1 MFFTIE
7 KFEKRVEE
15 LEHRRYFGM
24 RSIAPFA
31 AMPGDLPEDSHYHGA
46 PPEQDSREWK
56 EFGLNDFFVGRDRY
70 LWLDKE
76 LTLPPAME
84 GCRVAGRFDFGETG
98 GGNTNGFESLLY
110 VDGHPYQGVDGNHR
124 EVLFK
129 DREGQAVRLT
139 FLLWTGLEGGGPH
152 RTFYHQCRQ
161 AEVGYLHEKTDEF
174 YYLAKSVTETLRVLS
189 EDDVNY
195 AGLKAALDR
204 ALLCIDWDSD
214 GIWTTGGGH
223 DFGEIWAAGDG
234 HGTGETWVGAA
245 RAQAGFYASVGQAL
259 EVLTEELSRMEKQ
272 TDVTVHAVGHT
283 HIDVA
288 WLWRLKHTR
297 EKAQR
302 SFATVLRLMDEFD
315 DYVFLQTQP
324 QLYQYIKEDCPE
336 IYEGIRQKIREGK
349 WEPDGGMWVESDCN
363 IPSGESL
370 VRQFLHGTR
379 FIEREFGKKCE
390 YLWLPDVFGYSW
402 ALPQILKLC
411 EIDTFMTT
419 KISWNQYNT
428 IPNDL
433 FWWRGIDGTEVLTY
447 FVNTPD
453 EGRGMTDRFSTY
465 SGHMTARSILG
476 SWKKFRNKDLSRE
489 TLIAY
494 GYGDGGGGVNREMLM
509 MRRAMD
515 QTPGLPHVKTG
526 TAGAFFRKMHE
537 NVERTD
543 RYVPVW
549 DGELYL
555 EYHRGTYTSQAY
567 NKKMNRHME
576 HKLALA
582 EWLASVDFFSGGSY
596 PQKEINESWECVLLH
611 QFHDIIPGSSIH
623 EVYEDSRVNYRRA
636 EEQVDQV
643 IRAALGRLAGQ
654 PRPEVQTEQPRPEA
668 SAGKGAAHMS
678 ENVSKSAGQNAQRFA
693 VCSVSS
699 FGGQELV
706 HIPVREDGTFYDE
719 EGNVLAAGKTA
730 DGWDVQVEVEPF
742 AGRNITFI
750 PGAAEPHDEIDAARR
765 DEASVTAVAP
775 ASDTAD
781 QQGCEVFRFGDN
793 TLETPFYSIV
803 WNEAGQLTRLYDKQ
817 AGRSVLRPGE
827 SGNVLEIYEDKPM
840 DFDAWDI
847 DIYYTQKM
855 ETMRIC
861 EPVRLVERHGL
872 KAVVRFVYAYRKSR
886 LVQDMVVYRDSR
898 RIDFKTHVDWHE
910 DHRLLKTAFYTDIRA
925 TKATYDVQF
934 GHVERP
940 THWNT
945 SWDWARFEVCGHQ
958 WADLSETG
966 YGVSLLND
974 CKYGYSIRDNA
985 MKLTLLK
992 SAKYPDMTAD
1002 MGEHDFI
1009 YALYPHEGAVTEGG
1023 TMEEARRLNAPAL
1036 AVPGG
1041 FRDEKKIVRVEEI
1054 TPTAARGPEEKLPG
1068 CVARKPEEKLSGCAA
1083 RETEEKLSGCA
1094 AREAEKKLSGCAA
1107 WETKADLAQNAA
1119 CGVQIDAIKKA
1130 EDEDCLIVRMHECRG
1145 GRSRVRVSSD
1155 YPVRRIVPCNL
1166 LEHDLAAE
1174 EAQVSAGTAELV
1186 FHPFE
1191 IKTLKLYIDK

>member
-31 AMPGDLPEDSHYHGA
+31 AMPGDLPEDAHYHGA

-76 LTLPPAME
+76 LTLPPAVE
-84 GCRVAGRFDFGETG
+84 GCRVAGLFDFGETG

-110 VDGHPYQGVDGNHR
+110 VDGHPYQGVDGNHQ
-124 EVLFK
+124 EVLFTGK
-129 DREGQAVRLT
+129 EGRTVRLT

-161 AEVGYLHEKTDEF
+161 AEVGYLHEKTDEL
-174 YYLAKSVTETLRVLS
+174 YYLAKSVTETLRVLP

-204 ALLCIDWDSD
+204 ALLCIDWDS
-214 GIWTTGGGH
+214 GETWTT
-223 DFGEIWAAGDG
+223 GDG
-234 HGTGETWVGAA
+234 HGIGETWAGAA
-245 RAQAGFYASVGQAL
+245 REQAGFYASVGRAL

-302 SFATVLRLMDEFD
+302 SFTTALRLMDEFD

-379 FIEREFGKKCE
+379 FFEREFGKKCE

-453 EGRGMTDRFSTY
+453 EGREMTARFSTY
-465 SGHMTARSILG
+465 SGHMTARSVLG

-537 NVERTD
+537 NVEKTD

-567 NKKMNRHME
+567 NKKTNRHLE

-582 EWLASVDFFSGGSY
+582 EWLASVDFVSGGSY

-643 IRAALGRLAGQ
+643 IRAALDRLAEQ
-654 PRPEVQTEQPRPEA
+654 PRPEVQAGQPRSEA
-668 SAGKGAAHMS
+668 SAGNSAAHMS

-693 VCSVSS
+693 ICSVSS

-730 DGWDVQVEVEPF
+730 DGWDVQLNVEPF
-742 AGRNITFI
+742 AGRNITFV
-750 PGAAEPHDEIDAARR
+750 PGVAE
-765 DEASVTAVAP
+765 
-775 ASDTAD
+775 
-781 QQGCEVFRFGDN
+781 QGSEVFRFGEN
-793 TLETPFYSIV
+793 TLDTPFYSIG
-803 WNEAGQLTRLYDKQ
+803 WNGEGQLTRLYDKQ
-817 AGRSVLRPGE
+817 AGRSVLRPGAK
-827 SGNVLEIYEDKPM
+827 GNVLEVYEDKSM

-861 EPVRLVERHGL
+861 EPVRLVECHGL

-886 LVQDMVVYRDSR
+886 VVQDMIVYRDSR

-925 TKATYDVQF
+925 TKATYDIQF
-934 GHVERP
+934 GHAERP

-945 SWDWARFEVCGHQ
+945 SWDWARFEVCGHK

-985 MKLTLLK
+985 MKLSLLK
-992 SAKYPDMTAD
+992 SAKYPDTEAD
-1002 MGEHDFI
+1002 MGEHEFI

-1023 TMEEARRLNAPAL
+1023 TMEEACRLNAPAL
-1036 AVPGG
+1036 VVSGG
-1041 FRDEKKIVRVEEI
+1041 FRATKRIIRVEE
-1054 TPTAARGPEEKLPG
+1054 TAPG
-1068 CVARKPEEKLSGCAA
+1068 AG
-1083 RETEEKLSGCA
+1083 
-1094 AREAEKKLSGCAA
+1094 
-1107 WETKADLAQNAA
+1107 
-1119 CGVQIDAIKKA
+1119 GVQIDAVKKA

-1145 GRSRVRVSSD
+1145 GRRRVRISSD
-1155 YPVRRIVPCNL
+1155 YPVERIVPCNL
-1166 LEHDLAAE
+1166 LEHDLATEGAPGCEAGADAKAE
-1174 EAQVSAGTAELV
+1174 AETGAVLGEREPGCAPVSAGTAELI

-1191 IKTLKLYIDK
+1191 IKTLKIYMKK

>member
-31 AMPGDLPEDSHYHGA
+31 AMPGDLPENAHYHGA
-46 PPEQDSREWK
+46 PPERRTPEQDSREWK

-76 LTLPPAME
+76 LTLPPAVE
-84 GCRVAGRFDFGETG
+84 GCRVAGLFDFGETG

-124 EVLFK
+124 EVLFTGK
-129 DREGQAVRLT
+129 EGKPMRMT

-161 AEVGYLHEKTDEF
+161 AEVGYLHEKTDEL
-174 YYLAKSVTETLRVLS
+174 YYLAKSVTGTLRVLP

-214 GIWTTGGGH
+214 ETWATGG
-223 DFGEIWAAGDG
+223 G
-234 HGTGETWVGAA
+234 HGTGETWAGAA
-245 RAQAGFYASVGQAL
+245 REQAGFYASVGRAL

-379 FIEREFGKKCE
+379 FFEREFGKKCE

-453 EGRGMTDRFSTY
+453 EGREMTARFSTY
-465 SGHMTARSILG
+465 SGHMTARSVLG

-537 NVERTD
+537 NVEKTD

-567 NKKMNRHME
+567 NKKTNRHLE

-643 IRAALGRLAGQ
+643 IRAALDRLAGQ
-654 PRPEVQTEQPRPEA
+654 PRPEVQAGQPRSEA
-668 SAGKGAAHMS
+668 SAGNSAAHMS
-678 ENVSKSAGQNAQRFA
+678 ENVSKSAGQNTQRFA
-693 VCSVSS
+693 ICSVSS

-730 DGWDVQVEVEPF
+730 DGWDVQLNVEPF
-742 AGRNITFI
+742 AGRNITFVS
-750 PGAAEPHDEIDAARR
+750 GVAE
-765 DEASVTAVAP
+765 
-775 ASDTAD
+775 
-781 QQGCEVFRFGDN
+781 QGCEVFRFGEN
-793 TLETPFYSIV
+793 TLDTPFYSIG
-803 WNEAGQLTRLYDKQ
+803 WNGEGQLTRLYDKQ
-817 AGRSVLRPGE
+817 AGRSVLRPGAK
-827 SGNVLEIYEDKPM
+827 GNVLEVYEDKSM

-886 LVQDMVVYRDSR
+886 VVQDMIVYRDSR

-925 TKATYDVQF
+925 TKATYDIQF
-934 GHVERP
+934 GHAERP

-945 SWDWARFEVCGHQ
+945 SWDWARFEVCGHK

-985 MKLTLLK
+985 MKLSLLK
-992 SAKYPDMTAD
+992 SAKYPDTEAD
-1002 MGEHDFI
+1002 MGEHEFI

-1023 TMEEARRLNAPAL
+1023 TMEEACRLNAPAL
-1036 AVPGG
+1036 VVSGG
-1041 FRDEKKIVRVEEI
+1041 FRATKRIIRVEE
-1054 TPTAARGPEEKLPG
+1054 TAPG
-1068 CVARKPEEKLSGCAA
+1068 AA
-1083 RETEEKLSGCA
+1083 G
-1094 AREAEKKLSGCAA
+1094 
-1107 WETKADLAQNAA
+1107 
-1119 CGVQIDAIKKA
+1119 GVQIDAVKKA

-1145 GRSRVRVSSD
+1145 GRRRVRISSD
-1155 YPVRRIVPCNL
+1155 YPVERIVPCNL
-1166 LEHDLAAE
+1166 LEHDLATEGAPGCEAGAE
-1174 EAQVSAGTAELV
+1174 VKAEAETGAVLGEREPGYAPVSAGTAELI

-1191 IKTLKLYIDK
+1191 IKTLKIYIKK